1 MWNMK
6 LKLPYYSSRD
16 YLVLALVL
24 LPVAIVINGVVFGW
38 RYFTTPALLL
48 SATIITG
55 IAFAGYFVLCGR
67 VAVMLRNRF
76 PAEKDTALKLTLM
89 VTSFLIMT
97 GLYLLL
103 LFRGYEWMT
112 FFGYR
117 FNEPNFVWACIGL
130 GLVNI
135 FLSFL
140 FEGIARFENWKVNL
154 RETEQLQKAY
164 RQGQIQSLKSQ
175 VNPHFL
181 FNSLNSLSSLIADDE
196 DAAERYLNEMSK
208 VYRYMLRTDEEQ
220 LVPLETE
227 VKFLC
232 SYMHLLNTRYGSGL
246 QVSLYITENDQ
257 SKLLPPLTLQV
268 LIENAFSQNTMS
280 KASPLVISIESTADG
295 LLIVN
300 NRQARMMTGSV
311 ECEAGLDNIVRKY
324 ELLNHKPV
332 VINETPAERR
342 VLVPLISTE
351 KEVAV

>member
-1 MWNMK
+1 MWKMK

-24 LPVAIVINGVVFGW
+24 LPVTVIINSVVLGW
-38 RYFTTPALLL
+38 RYFTSIWLLL

-55 IAFAGYFVLCGR
+55 IAFAIYFVLCGQ
-67 VAVMLRNRF
+67 VAVMLKKRF
-76 PAEKDTALKLTLM
+76 PAEEQTALKLTLM
-89 VTSFLIMT
+89 ITSFLVMT

-103 LFRGYEWMT
+103 LFRGYEWMS

-117 FNEPNFVWACIGL
+117 FNEANFVWAYIGL
-130 GLVNI
+130 GIVNI
-135 FLSFL
+135 FLTFL
-140 FEGIARFENWKVNL
+140 FEGIARFESWKANL

-181 FNSLNSLSSLIADDE
+181 FNSLNSLSSLISDDSE
-196 DAAERYLNEMSK
+196 AAERYLDEMSK

-227 VKFLC
+227 LKFLC

-246 QVSLYITENDQ
+246 QVNQHLKESDR

-268 LIENAFSQNTMS
+268 LIENAFTQNTMS
-280 KASPLVISIESTADG
+280 KASPLVITIESADDG
-295 LLIVN
+295 LLITN
-300 NRQARMMTGSV
+300 NRQERMMTGNV

-324 ELLNHKPV
+324 ELLNHKR
-332 VINETPAERR
+332 VIITETPEERR
-342 VLVPLISTE
+342 VLVPLICTE
-351 KEVAV
+351 KEVPA